1 MRKSISQVKE
11 SSGHWFLFKRQKKRL
26 TCWGLPL
33 ISEREIQEVSRF
45 NFLKKISEKDTKEY
59 DYKNLEG
66 IKSLQVTCTYTCC
79 PFSVSHGVKDL
90 VFLSLRMK
98 RCRTSP
104 WYGIVKGFLLA
115 QVNMPNYGMQKKQE
129 KKKGGKLPWERE
141 ETFLIHGW
149 PKIQENQWKPVFCG
163 GILSLLFLLLV
174 LKAMWS
180 RLFSLHI
187 YLRKTLLKNVVKRW
201 VQMQG
206 RP

>member
-129 KKKGGKLPWERE
+129 KKKG
-141 ETFLIHGW
+141 
-149 PKIQENQWKPVFCG
+149 
-163 GILSLLFLLLV
+163 
-174 LKAMWS
+174 
-180 RLFSLHI
+180 
-187 YLRKTLLKNVVKRW
+187 RKTSLGKGGNLPDPRVTKNSGKSMKTSILWWNSLSFVSTSC
-201 VQMQG
+201 
-206 RP
+206 P